1 MQCKFMIHKQNHA
14 KKWFLGLT
22 TAAAAYAGLWFVT
35 EACGVPQVR
44 GIAAEAMRQS
54 AFNAATSQPSDQHFP
69 DPVFSFAASAYAPLM
84 VRTECR
90 WENGLQSG
98 DGKSLYLWLFG
109 RAFRIHEMRHTVP

>member
-1 MQCKFMIHKQNHA
+1 MIHKQNYT
-14 KKWFLGLT
+14 KKWLLGLT
-22 TAAAAYAGLWFVT
+22 TAAGVYAGLWFVT

-54 AFNAATSQPSDQHFP
+54 AFNAATTQPTDQQSREP
-69 DPVFSFAASAYAPLM
+69 SSSCSAAAYAPLM

-109 RAFRIHEMRHTVP
+109 PTFRIHEMRHTLP